1 MKELELLIS
10 HSIPCRHT
18 YIFRTLGIIPFS
30 WIYQTLYKALQ
41 KFPGFLVTTAKLK
54 CYDIGPIFQTISQ
67 HKTNGNYSALTTFNW
82 SIWRAELHELK
93 RRERDFPLREC
104 VIGQIM
110 ELGGLVLAL
119 LLSYLFNF
127 SQISLK
133 FGSFL
138 IIKEGVGLDQGFNWV
153 PRNGIRRSMNP

>member
-1 MKELELLIS
+1 
-10 HSIPCRHT
+10 
-18 YIFRTLGIIPFS
+18 
-30 WIYQTLYKALQ
+30 
-41 KFPGFLVTTAKLK
+41 
-54 CYDIGPIFQTISQ
+54 
-67 HKTNGNYSALTTFNW
+67 
-82 SIWRAELHELK
+82 
-93 RRERDFPLREC
+93 
-104 VIGQIM
+104 M